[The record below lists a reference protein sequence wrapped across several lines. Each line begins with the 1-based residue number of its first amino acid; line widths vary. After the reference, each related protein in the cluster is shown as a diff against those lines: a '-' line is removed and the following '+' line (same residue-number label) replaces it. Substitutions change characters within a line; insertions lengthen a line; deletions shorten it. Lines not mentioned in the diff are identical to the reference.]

1 MIIFPKFNPI
11 EFRYT
16 HFEENYEKD
25 FTNYNTCRDNFIIGE
40 NEKISFCLFVKSAI
54 MGEFRVYVLDENG
67 TQIDHTAT
75 HLVTAGNFYSAEV
88 PMIYGIG
95 KFWIKILWIDN
106 LEGIVN
112 YYSEKIVC
120 TDNLQ
125 YTRLLSWKKTGKW
138 LGYNL
143 DQLYTNNNSF
153 VFSKRLDIATY
164 KNKTFGVNNVIFDNG
179 WGRHE
184 IVDTYPISLKTL
196 NIGYIQGLNEYTQE
210 LMSLMRSM
218 DYFAL
223 DDEILQITENTEYEL
238 VESTEFD
245 DRKGVIL
252 SNLSPYK
259 KEYNANLFYQ
269 PAIDSLIADGVW
281 ILQGGVW
288 NANGVWLS
296 DGVWVA

>member
-75 HLVTAGNFYSAEV
+75 RIVTAGNFYSAEV

-143 DQLYTNNNSF
+143 DGIYRTVNF
-153 VFSKRLDIATY
+153 VFSKRLDISTY
-164 KNKTFGVNNVIFDNG
+164 KNKSFGIDNIIFQNG
-179 WGRHE
+179 WGKHE
-184 IVDTYPISLKTL
+184 IVDSYPTPLL
-196 NIGYIQGLNEYTQE
+196 NLHIGYIQGLNEYTQE

-218 DYFAL
+218 DYLAL
-223 DDEILQITENTEYEL
+223 DDDILQITENTEFEL
-238 VESTEFD
+238 VESDEFD

-259 KEYNANLFYQ
+259 NEYNANLFYQ
-269 PAIDSLIADGVW
+269 PIRESLLDGGVW

-288 NANGVWLS
+288 NANGIWMS

>member
-67 TQIDHTAT
+67 TQIDHTTT

-125 YTRLLSWKKTGKW
+125 YTRLLSWKKNGKW

-143 DQLYTNNNSF
+143 DGIYRTVNF
-153 VFSKRLDIATY
+153 VFSKRLDISTY
-164 KNKTFGVNNVIFDNG
+164 KNKSFGIDNIIFQNG
-179 WGRHE
+179 WGKHE
-184 IVDTYPISLKTL
+184 IVDSYPTPLL
-196 NIGYIQGLNEYTQE
+196 NLHIGYIQGLNEYTQE

-218 DYFAL
+218 DYLAL
-223 DDEILQITENTEYEL
+223 DDDILQITENTEFEL
-238 VESTEFD
+238 VESDEFD

-259 KEYNANLFYQ
+259 NEYNANLFYQ
-269 PAIDSLIADGVW
+269 PNRESLLDGGVW

-288 NANGVWLS
+288 NANGIWMNN
-296 DGVWVA
+296 GVWVA

>member
-16 HFEENYEKD
+16 FYDEQNYEKD
-25 FTNYNTCRDNFIIGE
+25 FTNYNPCRNNFIIGE
-40 NEKISFCLFVKSAI
+40 NEKISFSF
-54 MGEFRVYVLDENG
+54 YVNSG
-67 TQIDHTAT
+67 QWNNTQIFLLNEIGIIVQSWNINA
-75 HLVTAGNFYSAEV
+75 VVGNLYPFEI
-88 PMIYGIG
+88 PMAYGLGVFSIMIQL
-95 KFWIKILWIDN
+95 FDN
-106 LEGIVN
+106 IEGRVLIH
-112 YYSEKIVC
+112 SEKIIC

-184 IVDTYPISLKTL
+184 IVDTYPITLKTL

-223 DDEILQITENTEYEL
+223 DDEILQITENTEFEL
-238 VESTEFD
+238 VESDEFD

-259 KEYNANLFYQ
+259 NEYNANLFYQ

-288 NANGVWLS
+288 NADGVWLS
-296 DGVWVA
+296 NGVWAA

>member
-125 YTRLLSWKKTGKW
+125 YTRLLSWKKNGKW

-143 DQLYTNNNSF
+143 DGIYRTVNF
-153 VFSKRLDIATY
+153 VFSKRLDISTY
-164 KNKTFGVNNVIFDNG
+164 KNKSFGIDNIIFQNG
-179 WGRHE
+179 WGKHE
-184 IVDTYPISLKTL
+184 IVDSYPTPLL
-196 NIGYIQGLNEYTQE
+196 NLHIGYIQGLNEYTQE
-210 LMSLMRSM
+210 LISLLRSM
-218 DYFAL
+218 DYLAL
-223 DDEILQITENTEYEL
+223 DDDILQITENTEYEL
-238 VESTEFD
+238 IDSNEFD
-245 DRKGVIL
+245 DRRGVLL

-259 KEYNANLFYQ
+259 NEYNANLFYQ
-269 PAIDSLIADGVW
+269 PNRESLLNGGVW
-281 ILQGGVW
+281 ILHSGVW
-288 NANGVWLS
+288 NANGIWMNN
-296 DGVWVA
+296 GVWVA

>member
-67 TQIDHTAT
+67 TQIDHTTT

-143 DQLYTNNNSF
+143 DGIYRTVNF
-153 VFSKRLDIATY
+153 VFSKRLDISTY
-164 KNKTFGVNNVIFDNG
+164 KNKSFGIDNIIFQNG
-179 WGRHE
+179 WGKHE
-184 IVDTYPISLKTL
+184 IVDSYPTPLL
-196 NIGYIQGLNEYTQE
+196 NLHIGYIQGLNEYTQE

-218 DYFAL
+218 DYLAL
-223 DDEILQITENTEYEL
+223 DDDILQITENTEFEL
-238 VESTEFD
+238 VESDEFD

-259 KEYNANLFYQ
+259 NEYNANLFYQ
-269 PAIDSLIADGVW
+269 PNRESLLDGGVW

-296 DGVWVA
+296 NGVWVA

>member
-125 YTRLLSWKKTGKW
+125 YTRLLSWKKNGKW

-143 DQLYTNNNSF
+143 DGIYRTVNF
-153 VFSKRLDIATY
+153 VFSKRLDISTY
-164 KNKTFGVNNVIFDNG
+164 KNKSFGIDNIIFQNG
-179 WGRHE
+179 WGKHE
-184 IVDTYPISLKTL
+184 IVDSYPTPLL
-196 NIGYIQGLNEYTQE
+196 NLHIGYIQGLNEYTQE

-218 DYFAL
+218 DYLAL
-223 DDEILQITENTEYEL
+223 DDDILQITENTEFEL
-238 VESTEFD
+238 VESDEFD

-259 KEYNANLFYQ
+259 NEYNANLFYQ
-269 PAIDSLIADGVW
+269 PNRESLLDGGVW

-288 NANGVWLS
+288 NANGIWMS

>member
-67 TQIDHTAT
+67 TQIDHTTT

-143 DQLYTNNNSF
+143 DGIYRTVNF
-153 VFSKRLDIATY
+153 VFSKRLDISTY
-164 KNKTFGVNNVIFDNG
+164 KNKSFGIDNIIFQNG
-179 WGRHE
+179 WGKHE
-184 IVDTYPISLKTL
+184 IVDSYPTPLL
-196 NIGYIQGLNEYTQE
+196 NLHIGYIQGLNEYTQE

-218 DYFAL
+218 DYLAL
-223 DDEILQITENTEYEL
+223 DDDILQITENTEFEL
-238 VESTEFD
+238 VESDEFD

-259 KEYNANLFYQ
+259 NEYNANLFYQ
-269 PAIDSLIADGVW
+269 PNRESLLDGGVW

-288 NANGVWLS
+288 NTNGIWMS

>member
-16 HFEENYEKD
+16 AYEEYYAKD
-25 FTNYNTCRDNFIIGE
+25 FTIYNQCRDNFIIGE
-40 NEKISFCLFVKSAI
+40 NENISFSYYVRSAQFGVVTI
-54 MGEFRVYVLDENG
+54 SLINELGQILQSAPQNVTVGNLYPFQIPMAYG
-67 TQIDHTAT
+67 T
-75 HLVTAGNFYSAEV
+75 GNF
-88 PMIYGIG
+88 
-95 KFWIKILWIDN
+95 WIVVTFFDN
-106 LEGIVN
+106 IEGYTNFV
-112 YYSEKIVC
+112 SERIVC
-120 TDNLQ
+120 TDNLE

-164 KNKTFGVNNVIFDNG
+164 KNKTFSVNNVIFDNG

-210 LMSLMRSM
+210 LISLMRSM

-223 DDEILQITENTEYEL
+223 DDEILQITENTEFEL
-238 VESTEFD
+238 VESDEFD

-259 KEYNANLFYQ
+259 NEYNANLFYQ

-296 DGVWVA
+296 NGVWVA

>member
-67 TQIDHTAT
+67 TQIDHTTT

-143 DQLYTNNNSF
+143 DGIYRTVNF
-153 VFSKRLDIATY
+153 VFSKRLDISTY
-164 KNKTFGVNNVIFDNG
+164 KNKSFGIDNIIFQNG
-179 WGRHE
+179 WGKHE
-184 IVDTYPISLKTL
+184 IVDSYPTPLL
-196 NIGYIQGLNEYTQE
+196 NLHIGYIQGLNEYTQE

-218 DYFAL
+218 DYLAL
-223 DDEILQITENTEYEL
+223 DDDILQITENTEFEL
-238 VESTEFD
+238 VESDEFD

-259 KEYNANLFYQ
+259 NEYNANLFYQ
-269 PAIDSLIADGVW
+269 PNRESLLDGGVW

-288 NANGVWLS
+288 NANGIWMS

>member
-16 HFEENYEKD
+16 YHEEYYAKD
-25 FTNYNTCRDNFIIGE
+25 FTIYNQCRDNFIIGE
-40 NEKISFCLFVKSAI
+40 NEKISFSFYVNSGQYANTFVFLVGDTGILQTIVVNASQGILYPVEIPMAYGQGTFFIQI
-54 MGEFRVYVLDENG
+54 MFFDNIEGR
-67 TQIDHTAT
+67 ID
-75 HLVTAGNFYSAEV
+75 VF
-88 PMIYGIG
+88 
-95 KFWIKILWIDN
+95 
-106 LEGIVN
+106 
-112 YYSEKIVC
+112 SEKIIC

-164 KNKTFGVNNVIFDNG
+164 KNKTFGVNNIIFDNG

-223 DDEILQITENTEYEL
+223 DDEILQITENTEFEL

-259 KEYNANLFYQ
+259 NEYNANLFYQ
-269 PAIDSLIADGVW
+269 PAIDSLIADGIW

-296 DGVWVA
+296 NGVWVA

>member
-125 YTRLLSWKKTGKW
+125 YTRLLSWKKRGKW

-143 DQLYTNNNSF
+143 NQLYTNNNSF

-184 IVDTYPISLKTL
+184 IVDSYPTPLL
-196 NIGYIQGLNEYTQE
+196 NLHIGYIQGLNEYTQE
-210 LMSLMRSM
+210 LISLLRSM
-218 DYFAL
+218 DYLAL
-223 DDEILQITENTEYEL
+223 DDDILQITENTEYEL
-238 VESTEFD
+238 IDSNEFD
-245 DRKGVIL
+245 DRRGVLL

-259 KEYNANLFYQ
+259 NEYNANIFYQ
-269 PAIDSLIADGVW
+269 PNRESLLDGGVW

-296 DGVWVA
+296 NGVWVA

>member
-75 HLVTAGNFYSAEV
+75 RIVTAGNFYSAEV

-143 DQLYTNNNSF
+143 DGIYRTVNF
-153 VFSKRLDIATY
+153 VFSKRLDISTY
-164 KNKTFGVNNVIFDNG
+164 KNKSFGIDNIIFQNG
-179 WGRHE
+179 WGKHE
-184 IVDTYPISLKTL
+184 IVDSYPTPLL
-196 NIGYIQGLNEYTQE
+196 NLHIGYIQGLNEYTQE

-218 DYFAL
+218 DYLAL
-223 DDEILQITENTEYEL
+223 DDDILQITENTEFEL
-238 VESTEFD
+238 VESDEFD

-259 KEYNANLFYQ
+259 NEYNANLFYQ
-269 PAIDSLIADGVW
+269 PNRESLLDGGVW

-288 NANGVWLS
+288 NANGIWMNN
-296 DGVWVA
+296 GVWVA